1 MADMEGQKAKRF
13 RPQSTEEK
21 KDGCIMEGRCP
32 EQHAATVCLCFL
44 AMPPQHR
51 RALATRRGLCL
62 LCLTHD
68 KSTKCN
74 GIREPVPKPKELWV
88 AEHWLM
94 SQQSGPGSPASFPAR
109 LPQYKHVEGR
119 QVYQCRMPM
128 HVQEGRGITK
138 KTTIE
143 TLFDDKAERTVIHR
157 KSALDWGLPFIR
169 VTPTMVDVPGF
180 GRQLCDQLFFIDA
193 FRPKNKKADVPIS
206 AWGVPEVAKPSDGAP
221 VPDLLRFRFKRP
233 SKRPQ
238 TAFAQAPGVIE
249 LLVGQ
254 DYAKW
259 FPVPIRGSMEG
270 KDDLFFMRVGL
281 SPYEIIYGEATVGL
295 VQERRISS
303 KKCEG
308 RSRESSEASACREPS
323 GGELSLRDKTVE
335 ENLLV
340 LFGTSPSEDSSCSDK
355 PSGSTHEKKKRKKA
369 EKEKEK
375 KERSPSRSGDRNM
388 TMSEAEQQEQQPQ
401 PSTSKMSTL
410 EAMAAKKA
418 ELEAKM
424 AEMNRLVK
432 SMTG

>member
-1 MADMEGQKAKRF
+1 MEGQKAKRF

-74 GIREPVPKPKELWV
+74 GIREPVLKTKELWV
-88 AEHWLM
+88 PEHWLM
-94 SQQSGPGSPASFPAR
+94 NQQSGPGSPASHPAR
-109 LPQYKHVEGR
+109 LPQYEHVEGR

-169 VTPTMVDVPGF
+169 VTPTMVDVPGL
-180 GRQLCDQLFFIDA
+180 GRHLCDYLFFIDA
-193 FRPKNKKADVPIS
+193 FGPKNKKAGAPIS

-221 VPDLLRFRFKRP
+221 EPELLRFRFKRP

-238 TAFAQAPGVIE
+238 TAFAQAPGDIE
-249 LLVGQ
+249 LLVGLL
-254 DYAKW
+254 D
-259 FPVPIRGSMEG
+259 E
-270 KDDLFFMRVGL
+270 
-281 SPYEIIYGEATVGL
+281 L
-295 VQERRISS
+295 VLV
-303 KKCEG
+303 EG
-308 RSRESSEASACREPS
+308 RPCSAV
-323 GGELSLRDKTVE
+323 T
-335 ENLLV
+335 
-340 LFGTSPSEDSSCSDK
+340 T
-355 PSGSTHEKKKRKKA
+355 
-369 EKEKEK
+369 
-375 KERSPSRSGDRNM
+375 
-388 TMSEAEQQEQQPQ
+388 
-401 PSTSKMSTL
+401 
-410 EAMAAKKA
+410 
-418 ELEAKM
+418 
-424 AEMNRLVK
+424 
-432 SMTG
+432 